1 MCEPAL
7 NKDLVFYTQLMFH
20 SPSVG
25 GLVSVYR
32 SLKYLTLLFTFIF
45 LVSVCDSVLISLEL
59 ILLRCSVYIIAVL
72 IMLQCLYY
80 CLFSRECRL

>member
-7 NKDLVFYTQLMFH
+7 NKDLVFYTQLMFY

-59 ILLRCSVYIIAVL
+59 ILLRCS
-72 IMLQCLYY
+72 CLYY
-80 CLFSRECRL
+80 CSSHNDAVFILLFILQRM

>member
-1 MCEPAL
+1 M
-7 NKDLVFYTQLMFH
+7 FY

-45 LVSVCDSVLISLEL
+45 LVSVCDSVSLEL